1 MKESLKVFN
10 SLEAYN
16 FYMSGQAQD
25 TAAVLQKLHI
35 YLFPYHSNK
44 SINQEKCWRTFFSR
58 I

>member
-25 TAAVLQKLHI
+25 TAAVLQKLHT
-35 YLFPYHSNK
+35 YLFPYYSNK
-44 SINQEKCWRTFFSR
+44 SINQERC
-58 I
+58 